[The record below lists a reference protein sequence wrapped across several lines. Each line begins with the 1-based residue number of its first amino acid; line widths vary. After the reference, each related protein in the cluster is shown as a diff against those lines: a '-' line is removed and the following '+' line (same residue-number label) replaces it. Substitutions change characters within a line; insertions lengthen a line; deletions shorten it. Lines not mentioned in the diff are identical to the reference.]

1 MTTGSMAGTLSN
13 KSVSSR
19 ILMSA
24 VKHLAT
30 QVRCAKG
37 VGGAVGSLV
46 ANQRTSEVQGEERS
60 PAKALGTVQAEG
72 GPRQRLVE

>member
-1 MTTGSMAGTLSN
+1 
-13 KSVSSR
+13 
-19 ILMSA
+19 MSA
-24 VKHLAT
+24 VKQLAT
-30 QVRCAKG
+30 QVLSAKG

-60 PAKALGTVQAEG
+60 PAKALWTVQAEG